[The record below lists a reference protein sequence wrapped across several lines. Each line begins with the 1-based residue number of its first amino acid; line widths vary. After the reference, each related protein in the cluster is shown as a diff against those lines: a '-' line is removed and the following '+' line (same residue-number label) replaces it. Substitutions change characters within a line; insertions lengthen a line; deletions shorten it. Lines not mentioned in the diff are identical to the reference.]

1 MDSSQS
7 IGLVDLETL
16 VKMYEQLLQ
25 SHQEE
30 DNELA
35 VFIRMDYL
43 PIGFD
48 ENTKGGVPIQGKES
62 FTKLYNAYKRVRNL
76 TGRVQDKWPFFD
88 RKLKAINKNVA
99 IKIAAGEDNSTLFGA
114 PDRSSSDPPSGD
126 DMAGDNPATIVA
138 TTAQSKPSV
147 PFTGAETIE
156 TTQYN
161 GTAAEDME
169 MAQALPTSTERTSP
183 SPSAPAA
190 DGAPSVAPSHSA
202 ETERTADDMSVQSTP
217 SSLLAVEAEPKH
229 TDLDDLPTSPG
240 RKRKVSPD
248 FDNNGRFA
256 TGHRGHN
263 KRSRGGVK
271 GGRGGRGRGR
281 KKGPLGAEH
290 DDPKNDVEDHT
301 PSTLQGAGVAEKPN
315 ASPPS
320 PRVTRQQKRLSGGSD
335 TQITLSHDSRA
346 VSQKPDSRKG
356 RADSDDTAIGEQAIT
371 RPSKL
376 GGAAIPESDSTRTEL
391 TAADLVDYG
400 ISHFGIPQPS
410 SAMSS
415 KVVYRAK
422 TSESTAP
429 TNEQEDKSD
438 TGSQEPNTVQIIAR
452 VRTENA
458 AHDIVLPESVI
469 KDKELHNLLFRYAS
483 WKEKMGEK
491 ANSIDFEMWRNI
503 YTY

>member
-1 MDSSQS
+1 M
-7 IGLVDLETL
+7 
-16 VKMYEQLLQ
+16 
-25 SHQEE
+25 
-30 DNELA
+30 
-35 VFIRMDYL
+35 
-43 PIGFD
+43 
-48 ENTKGGVPIQGKES
+48 
-62 FTKLYNAYKRVRNL
+62 
-76 TGRVQDKWPFFD
+76 
-88 RKLKAINKNVA
+88 
-99 IKIAAGEDNSTLFGA
+99 
-114 PDRSSSDPPSGD
+114 
-126 DMAGDNPATIVA
+126 
-138 TTAQSKPSV
+138 
-147 PFTGAETIE
+147 
-156 TTQYN
+156 
-161 GTAAEDME
+161 
-169 MAQALPTSTERTSP
+169 
-183 SPSAPAA
+183 
-190 DGAPSVAPSHSA
+190 
-202 ETERTADDMSVQSTP
+202 
-217 SSLLAVEAEPKH
+217 EAEPKH
-229 TDLDDLPTSPG
+229 TDLDDLPTVRIKYTPLLEHALIDYSQSPG

-356 RADSDDTAIGEQAIT
+356 RADSDDTAIGEQAVSQTPLVSMSGVSTFVLCAVWHIQNCKRFSNYLNCLTYIHEYLTNLSGFFQIT